1 MNKKTL
7 NQMNLML
14 VTSLS
19 IVYLAHLSSN
29 NKYNLTLVL
38 VGIYLGLYMLTKTHL
53 SSMFVSVLLV
63 LTLEF
68 ILNKFT
74 TLEGFKNKSRRKRK
88 KIETFDDDDEVNESY
103 IDLGSSFLEA
113 YKSLT
118 PKQLAKMSND
128 TKSLLGQQKQLIE
141 TLDNIGPVLKSGKH
155 ILEQFKHYFKDEI

>member
-14 VTSLS
+14 VTSIS

-38 VGIYLGLYMLTKTHL
+38 VGIYLGLYMLTKKHL